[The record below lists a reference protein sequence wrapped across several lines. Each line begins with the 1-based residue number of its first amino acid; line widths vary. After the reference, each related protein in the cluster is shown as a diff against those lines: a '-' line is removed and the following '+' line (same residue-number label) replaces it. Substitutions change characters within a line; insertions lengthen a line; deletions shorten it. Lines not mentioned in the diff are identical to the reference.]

1 MTINAIHCLDDCGSF
16 VLLFLSKKERKQSLK
31 DLSNKRKNKR
41 GKKKKTID
49 K

>member
-31 DLSNKRKNKR
+31 DLSNKRKKQKR
-41 GKKKKTID
+41 KEEKD
-49 K
+49 H